1 VDVLALASLVS
12 IFFSIDP
19 FLDDS
24 WTDIGFRIIIE
35 YLKLNPVWMRS
46 GEIWPNHYRI
56 SYFQIIFLRQSYLNE
71 DYQLDKIC
79 LSFIGESD

>member
-1 VDVLALASLVS
+1 
-12 IFFSIDP
+12 
-19 FLDDS
+19 
-24 WTDIGFRIIIE
+24 
-35 YLKLNPVWMRS
+35 MRS